1 MFTPRLMLA
10 ALFSVISLA
19 YAAQT
24 QAKPIYKCQV
34 NGTVQFSEE
43 ACGADAKPVE
53 LKGIAAPLKPIDMEK
68 LKAFEASERVRIL
81 QSRIDL
87 RQKRVGQYR
96 IRMNKEIK
104 ALEKKF
110 EAEQDNRPKKN
121 TLKNSVREKD
131 IGTQV
136 RRISDNTE
144 LTTKGTLS
152 EQINSVVIHYKTLIK
167 AEEVQIG
174 VLLQQLLVEQRRQ

>member
-1 MFTPRLMLA
+1 MFTPRLMLT
-10 ALFSVISLA
+10 ALVSVVSLT
-19 YAAQT
+19 YAVKT

-43 ACGADAKPVE
+43 KCGPDAKLVE
-53 LKGIAAPLKPIDMEK
+53 LKGMAAPLKPIDMEK
-68 LKAFEASERVRIL
+68 LKAFEAGERVRVL

-87 RQKRVGQYR
+87 RQKRIGQYR
-96 IRMNKEIK
+96 IRMDKDIK

-110 EAEQDNRPKKN
+110 KVELDDRSKKSS
-121 TLKNSVREKD
+121 LKSSVREKD

-136 RRISDNTE
+136 RRISDSTE

-152 EQINSVVIHYKTLIK
+152 EQINSVVIHYQTLIK

-174 VLLQQLLVEQRRQ
+174 ILLQQLLLEQRKL